1 MTQQHKLLS
10 ELTVPDEIVSVWGRV
25 IRSKPPAPTKGTD
38 YYMTIFIT
46 DDTVT
51 ELPVNLFYPPET
63 KFPQVSELPSSE
75 EVIELRRFKVK
86 FHDGNVLLLSTF
98 YSSWSVYRK
107 DPSTNFWIKVGYSW
121 VHLNP
126 AEIEKLESIARGTF
140 SLIQQAQQQP
150 ASPTKKPGR
159 ATLMIKD
166 VRSNMFFDL
175 DCQILKILPIG
186 REGQFQALIT
196 DYTNNSLVNFD
207 SKSYEDALP
216 AGSVNAVVHLTIWDN
231 FIPIAFEKLREGE
244 FYHLKNLRARDSD
257 IGLVFIMH
265 GDSRCG
271 NPSSHIELLS
281 VPQAGMIKSR
291 IKVFEQTTNQMNYV
305 EEQLLPSM
313 SLTKIVDPLPHVP
326 FSKIKEIKEHDAIA
340 QIYKL
345 KGIVKQVL
353 DQSAV
358 IDEYVKLFVDDGD
371 TIELMLYG
379 EHYKQFFQSQLATR
393 ASLDR
398 LGRSLLPSEFCIFS
412 YTKGQKKYYQIFNT
426 ELQ

>member
-1 MTQQHKLLS
+1 MIQQHKLLS
-10 ELTVPDEIVSVWGRV
+10 ELTVPDEVVSVWGRV
-25 IRSKPPAPTKGTD
+25 IRSKHPAPTKGTD
-38 YYMTIFIT
+38 YYMTIFIS
-46 DDTVT
+46 DGTVT

-86 FHDGNVLLLSTF
+86 FHDGNIMLLSTF

-107 DPSTNFWIKVGYSW
+107 DPSTNWCKVGFSS
-121 VHLNP
+121 VQLNP
-126 AEIEKLESIARGTF
+126 IEIDKLESIARGAF
-140 SLIQQAQQQP
+140 SLAQPPQLQP
-150 ASPTKKPGR
+150 ASPTIKSGR

-186 REGQFQALIT
+186 KEGQFQALIT
-196 DYTNNSLVNFD
+196 DYTNNSLINFD
-207 SKSYEDALP
+207 SKSYEDVLP
-216 AGSVNAVVHLTIWDN
+216 AGSVNAVLHLTIWDN
-231 FIPIAFEKLREGE
+231 FIPIAFEKIREGE
-244 FYHLKNLRARDSD
+244 FYHLKNLRARDSE

-271 NPSSHIELLS
+271 NPSSHIELLN
-281 VPQAGMIKSR
+281 VPQADVIKSR
-291 IKVFEQTTNQMNYV
+291 VKIFEQTTNQMNYV

-313 SLTKIVDPLPHVP
+313 SLTKIVDPLVHVP
-326 FSKIKEIKEHDAIA
+326 FSKIKEIKEHDAVA

-353 DQSAV
+353 DQTAV
-358 IDEYVKLFVDDGD
+358 IDEFVKLFIDDGD
-371 TIELMLYG
+371 IIELMLYG
-379 EHYKQFFQSQLATR
+379 EHYRQFFQSQMSDR

-412 YTKGQKKYYQIFNT
+412 YTKGGRKYYQIFNT